1 MTRTATVSPE
11 IDQWRQHARMV
22 RDVTGINMRGLTHE
36 ESLVQPQP
44 GGNCLNWVLGHLLAI
59 YDGFL
64 PLLGQEPVLGT
75 AALQHYARG
84 AAPITDPSEAIAF
97 EKLVTAW
104 SQANERVDAGL
115 AGLAP
120 ESLDQPA
127 KSPTGNPNE
136 TVRTLVTTV
145 MFHQAYHTGQTAL
158 LRRLTGHEG
167 AIK

>member
-1 MTRTATVSPE
+1 
-11 IDQWRQHARMV
+11 MV
-22 RDVTGINMRGLTHE
+22 HDVTGINMRGLTHE

-44 GGNCLNWVLGHLLAI
+44 AGNCLNWVLGHLLAT

-64 PLLGQEPVLGT
+64 PLLGQQQVLGT
-75 AALQHYARG
+75 ATLKHYARG
-84 AAPITDPSEAIAF
+84 AEPITNPGEALDF

-104 SQANERVDAGL
+104 SQASERVDAGL

-120 ESLDQPA
+120 EGLDEPV
-127 KSPTGNPNE
+127 KSPTGNPSE
-136 TVRTLVTTV
+136 TMRTLITTV